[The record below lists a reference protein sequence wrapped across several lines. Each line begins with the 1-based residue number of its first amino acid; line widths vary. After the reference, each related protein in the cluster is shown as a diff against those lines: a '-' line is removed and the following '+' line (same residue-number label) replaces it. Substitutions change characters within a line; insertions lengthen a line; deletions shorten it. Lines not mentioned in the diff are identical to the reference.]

1 VSVVEIA
8 STGAQA
14 VRQAEGLEPDVVFV
28 DRGLGEER
36 ASMWRGGFASDNPK
50 AAPSAPPGRITP
62 ASNEAGRPRPTT
74 AVTADRALGRS
85 IEHVDRG
92 RRVAGGVGPLRPH
105 DPIVRQRVSAG
116 RLVDIQHEAS
126 V

>member
-1 VSVVEIA
+1 MWCS
-8 STGAQA
+8 STA
-14 VRQAEGLEPDVVFV
+14 VWAR
-28 DRGLGEER
+28 RGLRCG
-36 ASMWRGGFASDNPK
+36 
-50 AAPSAPPGRITP
+50 AAALRVTIPRPPSAPPGRITP

-74 AVTADRALGRS
+74 AKAADRALGRS

-116 RLVDIQHEAS
+116 RLVDIQHDAT

>member
-14 VRQAEGLEPDVVFV
+14 VRQAEELEPDVVFV

-50 AAPSAPPGRITP
+50 AA
-62 ASNEAGRPRPTT
+62 
-74 AVTADRALGRS
+74 DRALGRS

-92 RRVAGGVGPLRPH
+92 RRVTGGVGPLRPH

-116 RLVDIQHEAS
+116 RLVDIQHKAS